1 MIKITA
7 KQKILE
13 ATQQLMVGRG
23 YKATTVDDII
33 KHAGVAKGSFYHAF
47 KSKEDLTIA
56 ALEDYKTRGLMI
68 IGNGPYTTIEDPVE
82 RALALLEFIED
93 KSSEIWQHG
102 CLLGTVAIEVAD
114 GYPKVLQK
122 VDQLFSEYEAALTLI
137 FTLALRKQKI
147 KTVSGKEL
155 SQHFMSI
162 VEGSIIMSKAHSQSE
177 VLALG
182 VSHFKQY
189 LTLLL
194 KGKIK

>member
-93 KSSEIWQHG
+93 KSSEIWPHG
-102 CLLGTVAIEVAD
+102 
-114 GYPKVLQK
+114 
-122 VDQLFSEYEAALTLI
+122 
-137 FTLALRKQKI
+137 
-147 KTVSGKEL
+147 
-155 SQHFMSI
+155 
-162 VEGSIIMSKAHSQSE
+162 
-177 VLALG
+177 
-182 VSHFKQY
+182 
-189 LTLLL
+189 
-194 KGKIK
+194 